1 MKARNLFFLTVL
13 VLILAGSL
21 NAVPFTCL
29 GYMKVPT
36 GYVLPHLMGEIS
48 VVGYTGPGVQ
58 EYDTET
64 IELEN
69 GNTVEQYVI
78 EDADAQFT
86 YSAAINYGFFDRVD
100 LGLVYSGVGDGMFY
114 ANLKA
119 QLIYESETMPAV
131 SVGVD
136 NMFSDFEDGYRDSD
150 NEDDIKEYKEHN
162 YADSDDYTAWSPY
175 IVLSKATILR
185 GISVFE
191 QLETVVTL
199 GWGQN
204 RFEGNVAISKRLGG
218 MFGAVEFK
226 PFPYMSVIG
235 EMDGYNFNAMLN
247 FIYQN
252 YEARVGLY
260 RIEEMGREGRDNP
273 KIALNLK
280 YTLDALSEVK
290 AAGKNKRY
298 SPTAEVVPERRG
310 TRVMR
315 KTTESTGEN
324 PLLEELE
331 SIRAKRRQAEKELE
345 EIRKVL
351 EEE

>member
-1 MKARNLFFLTVL
+1 MKARNLVFLTVL
-13 VLILAGSL
+13 VFLLAGSL
-21 NAVPFTCL
+21 NAVPYTCL

-48 VVGYTGPGVQ
+48 IVGYAGPGVQ
-58 EYDTET
+58 EYDTVKNSSGVD
-64 IELEN
+64 IP
-69 GNTVEQYVI
+69 VSK
-78 EDADAQFT
+78 DADMQFT

-100 LGLVYSGVGDGMFY
+100 LGLVYAGVGDGMFY
-114 ANLKA
+114 ANMKA

-131 SVGVD
+131 AVGVD
-136 NMFSDFEDGYRDSD
+136 NMFSEFKDSYRD
-150 NEDDIKEYKEHN
+150 DDSEAYTDRLDFG
-162 YADSDDYTAWSPY
+162 YADPDDYTAWSPY

-185 GISVFE
+185 GVSVFE
-191 QLETVVTL
+191 QLETVITV

-204 RFEGNVAISKRLGG
+204 RFEGNKAISKRLGG

-226 PFPYMSVIG
+226 PLPYLSVIG
-235 EMDGYNFNAMLN
+235 EMDGYNFNATLN

-260 RIEEMGREGRDNP
+260 RIEEYGQRDP

-280 YTLDALSEVK
+280 YTLDAFSEVK

-298 SPTAEVVPERRG
+298 SPTAEIVPDRRG
-310 TRVMR
+310 TRVIR
-315 KTTESTGEN
+315 KSNESSTGEN

-331 SIRAKRRQAEKELE
+331 AIRAKRRQAEKELE